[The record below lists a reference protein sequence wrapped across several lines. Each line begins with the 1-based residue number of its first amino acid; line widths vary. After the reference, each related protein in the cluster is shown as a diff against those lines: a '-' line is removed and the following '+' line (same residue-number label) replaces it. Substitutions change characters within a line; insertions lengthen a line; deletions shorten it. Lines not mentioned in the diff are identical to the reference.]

1 MAAII
6 RLVNASSADHTRV
19 AGQTLRETLMKI
31 RSLASVITLSIAALP
46 WSTSLVHA
54 QDATP
59 GNALNPRTVSSIVE
73 RDPEGLGIAANSR
86 TPTGLLIPPAPLV
99 REPSK
104 TSSGMLYR
112 GTVEFGAIGVG
123 GDKEAAKFREYKDL
137 ESGLYLN
144 NFTFMLEQPKNGF
157 HLDAVGGGVAYSD
170 QYYGVDVGRYNTW
183 QVRGSFSEIPHVFT
197 STYHSLWDGLGSDTL
212 TLRGLRPGGTTDAN
226 TTQANMLV
234 AISSTPDSDLELTRK
249 RSRARF
255 DLTLPANWKAFA
267 TYANERREGSRP
279 FGAVFGGGGGGGNI
293 EIPES
298 IDYDTQDV
306 LAGIQFAN
314 PMTNLNVQM
323 TASFFQNDIDTL
335 MFENPLF
342 ITTNTIQGVPSTTFT
357 RGQFDL
363 YPDNNYL
370 NVKGEYARKFPKFL
384 KSRFTGVVSFARS
397 EQNDNLIPWALE
409 PLTGGTINGVS
420 TANVWNTTAALTRTS
435 ADARIDTTLTDLS
448 IILNPAQALSVK
460 GKFRYFNTDNST
472 EFLACNPVTGQWG
485 RLLNN
490 GSGGS
495 FVTPNLTAGNN
506 PAGTLATGYNGTGC
520 NGAATRALG
529 LAPSAG
535 DVPIR
540 NVPFEYRQ
548 LNSIVTAEYR
558 PNRTNSLE
566 GSYERENFHR
576 EYRDRNETGEDKIRV
591 AYVNRALENGTLRLS
606 YEYGRRRGSDFLAIP
621 LAEFY
626 SMSFGPVPTATTTN
640 MASWLRNVDQFRRFD
655 VADRNQNVL
664 NARFNYGIGPALDAS
679 FSLQARDVEYPASDY
694 GRNEHFKLTSPSVE
708 LNWQPSPSTSAYGF
722 YSYQQ
727 GAQHQAGLQPNAC
740 VMGNFYYFFSD
751 GSVQTNATGVPPAS
765 PAGTTLASTQQ
776 VLPANW
782 RVLCGTASAVSPLF
796 PVSRTWDV
804 SQKDH
809 NNVAGLGFHY
819 EMSKVLY
826 DVAYTYINSRTKIGY
841 GYNPAALGL
850 NATQVGLAGDGWSD
864 LVFNQNIVEA
874 NAMVPIR
881 KRFSL
886 RVIYRYEDDRLRD
899 WHYDGVSVNPMPAN
913 NGAYLDFGPQDYKV
927 HLFGAFFRYQL

>member
-6 RLVNASSADHTRV
+6 RLVNASSADQSRA
-19 AGQTLRETLMKI
+19 AGQLRETSMKI
-31 RSLASVITLSIAALP
+31 RTYASVITLGIGVLRLT
-46 WSTSLVHA
+46 TSPA
-54 QDATP
+54 YGQDATP

-73 RDPEGLGIAANSR
+73 RDPEGLGIAVNSR

-99 REPSK
+99 KEPSK
-104 TSSGMLYR
+104 TASGMLYR
-112 GTVEFGAIGVG
+112 GTIEFGAIGVG

-144 NFTFMLEQPKNGF
+144 NFTFLLEQPKSAF
-157 HLDAVGGGVAYSD
+157 HLDAVGGGVAQND

-183 QVRGSFSEIPHVFT
+183 RVRGSFSEIPHVFT
-197 STYHSLWDGLGSDTL
+197 STYHSLWDGAGSDVL

-226 TTQANMLV
+226 TTQANMLL
-234 AISSTPDSDLELTRK
+234 AISSAPDSDLELTRK

-267 TYANERREGSRP
+267 TYTNERRDGSRP
-279 FGAVFGGGGGGGNI
+279 FGAVFGGGGGGGNV

-298 IDYDTQDV
+298 IDYNTQDV
-306 LAGIQFAN
+306 LAGVQFAN
-314 PMTNLNVQM
+314 PMTNLNLQV
-323 TASFFQNDIDTL
+323 TASFFQNDIDT
-335 MFENPLF
+335 MTFENPLF
-342 ITTNTIQGVPSTTFT
+342 ITTNTIAGVPSTTFT

-363 YPDNNYL
+363 YPSNDYL
-370 NVKGEYARKFPKFL
+370 NFKGEFARKFPKFL
-384 KSRFTGVVSFARS
+384 KSRVTGVVSLARS
-397 EQNDNLIPWALE
+397 QQNDNLIPWALE

-420 TANVWNTTAALTRTS
+420 TANVWNTTGSLSKLS
-435 ADARIDTTLTDLS
+435 ADARIDTTLADLA

-460 GKFRYFNTDNST
+460 GKFRYFDTDNST
-472 EFLACNPVTGQWG
+472 EFFACNPLTGQWG

-495 FVTPNLTAGNN
+495 FVTPNLTVGNN
-506 PAGTLATGYNGTGC
+506 PPATLNTGYNGTGC
-520 NGAATRALG
+520 NYASTQALG

-558 PNRTNSLE
+558 ANRNNSLE
-566 GSYERENFHR
+566 GTYERENFDR
-576 EYRDRNETGEDKIRV
+576 KYRDRDQTSEDKIRLG
-591 AYVNRALENGTLRLS
+591 YVNRALENGTLRLS
-606 YEYGRRRGSDFLAIP
+606 YEYGRRRGSDFLATP

-626 SMSFGPVPTATTTN
+626 SISFGPVPTANTTN

-679 FSLQARDVEYPASDY
+679 VGLQARDVEYPASEY
-694 GRNEHFKLTSPSVE
+694 GRNEHYKLTSPTVE
-708 LNWQPSPSTSAYGF
+708 LNWQPSPTTSAYGF

-740 VMGNFYYFFSD
+740 VMGSFYYFFSD
-751 GSVQTNATGVPPAS
+751 GSVQTNATGVPPAPPS
-765 PAGTTLASTQQ
+765 GTSMVSTQQ

-782 RVLCGTASAVSPLF
+782 RLLCGTASAVSPLF
-796 PVSRTWDV
+796 PISRTWDV

-809 NNVAGLGFHY
+809 NTVTGLGFHY
-819 EMSKVLY
+819 EMGKVLS
-826 DVAYTYINSRTKIGY
+826 DVAYTYTNGRTKIRY

-850 NATQVGLAGDGWSD
+850 NATQVALAGDGWSD
-864 LVFNQNIVEA
+864 LVFIQNVVEA

-881 KRFSL
+881 KRLSL
-886 RVIYRYEDDRLRD
+886 RLIYRYEDDQLRD
-899 WHYDGVSVNPMPAN
+899 WHYDGISVNPMPAN

-927 HLFGAFFRYQL
+927 HLFGAFFRYEL

>member
-1 MAAII
+1 
-6 RLVNASSADHTRV
+6 
-19 AGQTLRETLMKI
+19 MKI
-31 RSLASVITLSIAALP
+31 RSYASVMTLGIGVVGLA
-46 WSTSLVHA
+46 TSPA
-54 QDATP
+54 YGQDATP

-73 RDPEGLGIAANSR
+73 RDPEGLGIAVNSR

-99 REPSK
+99 KEPRK

-112 GTVEFGAIGVG
+112 GSVELGGIGVG
-123 GDKEAAKFREYKDL
+123 GDKEAAKFNEYKDL
-137 ESGLYLN
+137 DSSLYLN
-144 NFTFMLEQPKNGF
+144 NFTFMLEQPKSGF
-157 HLDAVGGGVAYSD
+157 HLDAVGGGVARED
-170 QYYGVDVGRYNTW
+170 QYYGVDMGRYNTW
-183 QVRGSFSEIPHVFT
+183 RVRGSFSEIPHVFT
-197 STYHSLWDGLGSDTL
+197 STYHSLWDGVGSDLLTL
-212 TLRGLRPGGTTDAN
+212 TGLRPGGTTDAA
-226 TTQANMLV
+226 TTQANMLL
-234 AISSTPDSDLELTRK
+234 AIASTPDSELELYRK

-298 IDYDTQDV
+298 IDYTTQDV
-306 LAGIQFAN
+306 LAGLQFAN
-314 PMTNLNVQM
+314 PMTSLNLQV

-335 MFENPLF
+335 TFENPLF

-357 RGQFDL
+357 RGQFDV

-370 NVKGEYARKFPKFL
+370 NFKGEYGRKFPKFL

-397 EQNDNLIPWALE
+397 EQNNNLIPWALE

-420 TANVWNTTAALTRTS
+420 TANMWNTTASLTRTS
-435 ADARIDTTLTDLS
+435 ADAQIDTTLVDLG
-448 IILNPAQALSVK
+448 IILNPSQTLAVK
-460 GKFRYFNTDNST
+460 GKVRYFDTDNST
-472 EFLACNPVTGQWG
+472 EFFACNPLTGQWG

-495 FVTPNLTAGNN
+495 FVTPNVTVGNN
-506 PAGTLATGYNGTGC
+506 PPGTLNTGYNGTGC
-520 NGAATRALG
+520 NYAATRALG

-535 DVPIR
+535 DVSIR

-548 LNSIVTAEYR
+548 LNSTVTADYR
-558 PNRTNSLE
+558 MNRTNSLE
-566 GSYERENFHR
+566 GTYERENFHR
-576 EYRDRNETGEDKIRV
+576 EYRDRDETWEDKIRLG
-591 AYVNRALENGTLRLS
+591 YVNRALENSTLRVS
-606 YEYGRRRGSDFLAIP
+606 YEYGRRRGSDFLASP

-626 SMSFGPVPTATTTN
+626 SISFGPVPTAATTN

-664 NARFNYGIGPALDAS
+664 NARFNYGITSTLDAS
-679 FSLQARDVEYPASDY
+679 VAVQARDVEYPASEY

-708 LNWQPSPSTSAYGF
+708 LNWQPSPTTSAYGF

-740 VMGNFYYFFSD
+740 VMNNFYFFFSD
-751 GSVQTNATGVPPAS
+751 GSVQTNATGVAPAP
-765 PAGTTLASTQQ
+765 PAGTSLVSTQQ
-776 VLPANW
+776 VLAANW
-782 RVLCGTASAVSPLF
+782 RSLCGTASAVSPLF
-796 PVSRTWDV
+796 PISRTWDV

-809 NNVAGLGFHY
+809 NTVTGLGFHY
-819 EMSKVLY
+819 EMGKVLS
-826 DVAYTYINSRTKIGY
+826 DLAYTYSNGRTKIGY

-850 NATQVGLAGDGWSD
+850 NATQVALAGDGWSD
-864 LVFNQNIVEA
+864 LVFTQNIVEA
-874 NAMVPIR
+874 NALVPIR

-886 RVIYRYEDDRLRD
+886 RLIYRYEDGKIRD

-927 HLFGAFFRYQL
+927 HVFGALFRYEL